1 MLKKHKNLNLRNEL
15 GTRWDRFRT
24 GFQQYLKSKE
34 PITVQA
40 MPLVDIFREIF
51 RIYFNNE
58 RFLSPSPPP
67 NESSS
72 GKFFS
77 ISKQQQKQSS
87 PPPLSPLD
95 MVWKQIK
102 TDTDDFWGFLRLKT
116 KSSRRSSGNSTRTS
130 LLLES
135 RESLFINKYLEEFPG
150 LVHFIYVDRNKHSV
164 ILPVVDFSKEETI
177 KLTKPKVCTYS

>member
-1 MLKKHKNLNLRNEL
+1 
-15 GTRWDRFRT
+15 
-24 GFQQYLKSKE
+24 
-34 PITVQA
+34 